1 MALHPREVVGG
12 GEQIGCMSIQE
23 RHVNGGSL
31 SEAHN
36 YFLSKVSERTL
47 PTGVKRYDVVN
58 FQDVEM
64 RKYFFHDTLDVT
76 ENTRP
81 EAREEEKMSHV

>member
-12 GEQIGCMSIQE
+12 GGPIGCMLIQE

-36 YFLSKVSERTL
+36 YFLSKISERTL
-47 PTGVKRYDVVN
+47 PTGVKRYDAVN

-64 RKYFFHDTLDVT
+64 RKDLFHDTLDVT
-76 ENTRP
+76 ENTQA